1 MENESK
7 ELMTYSPQG
16 LISQALAQGLPVETL
31 ERLMD
36 LSDRW
41 EEKQAKAA
49 FFKSLSVFQSKCPE
63 LVKQKK
69 VNYPSKTGG
78 NVNYNYA
85 PLGKITKSIQSL
97 LLECELS
104 YRWEFQDIEDK
115 IKCTCIVTHSMGH
128 SENTTMTA
136 GKDTTGNKNDIQ
148 SIGSTRTYLQRYTL
162 IGALGL
168 STADQDNDGQTG
180 QPGGQPKSNVEPPKQ
195 IDKVL
200 NIISKVHI
208 KTKVEDLHRLDD
220 LIMTIEALDKRKEYL
235 TAYIAQLK
243 KVGSKYEPEIL
254 IK

>member
-1 MENESK
+1 MDESK
-7 ELMTYSPQG
+7 ELMQYSPQG
-16 LISQALAQGLPVETL
+16 LISQALTQGLPVETL

-63 LVKQKK
+63 LIKQKK

-104 YRWEFQDIEDK
+104 YRWEFEDVEDK

-168 STADQDNDGQTG
+168 STADQDNDGQT
-180 QPGGQPKSNVEPPKQ
+180 QPPKNNVEAPKQ
-195 IDKVL
+195 LDKTLV
-200 NIISKVHI
+200 IISKIHA
-208 KTKVEDLHRLDD
+208 KTKKEDLQRLDA
-220 LIMTIEALDKRKEYL
+220 LIMNVELLDKRKEYL

-243 KVGSKYEPEIL
+243 KVGYKYEPEI
-254 IK
+254 IVK